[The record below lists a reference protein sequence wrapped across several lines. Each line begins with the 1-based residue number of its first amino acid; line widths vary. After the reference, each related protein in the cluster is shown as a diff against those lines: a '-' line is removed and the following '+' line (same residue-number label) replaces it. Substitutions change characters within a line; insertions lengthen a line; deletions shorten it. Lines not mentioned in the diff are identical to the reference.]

1 MVLYM
6 RRMNLKNQNV
16 KPSARNHDATE
27 IVLHD
32 DFDTTE
38 REVHIDEGCAINA
51 TTKQPTEQKK

>member
-1 MVLYM
+1 M